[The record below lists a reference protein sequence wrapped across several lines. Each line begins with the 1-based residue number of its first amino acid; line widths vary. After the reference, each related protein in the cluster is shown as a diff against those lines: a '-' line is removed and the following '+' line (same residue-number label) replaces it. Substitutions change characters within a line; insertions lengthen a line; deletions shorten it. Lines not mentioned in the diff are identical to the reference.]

1 MNKPFNR
8 TELPSDFLH
17 LNTEEFFLDAPKLP
31 RGSKLKKVGKNG
43 PSLNS
48 IIALAKQFDCSVSYI
63 LRIDDFPDESEK
75 ALSCKN
81 ISANLRQFVSTHA
94 PKIFFMKKQGF
105 FREFPS
111 FKNWLCGKTI
121 PNTANFVSLAKAL
134 GLRAEDLLRTPVE

>member
-1 MNKPFNR
+1 MNKLFNR
-8 TELPSDFLH
+8 KELPSDFLI
-17 LNTEEFFLDAPKLP
+17 LNREELFLDAPKSP
-31 RGSKLKKVGKNG
+31 RGAKHKKLGKNG

-48 IIALAKQFDCSVSYI
+48 IMALAEQFDCSVSYI
-63 LRIDDFPDESEK
+63 LRIDDFPDEFEK
-75 ALSCKN
+75 GLSCKN

-105 FREFPS
+105 LREFPS

-134 GLRAEDLLRTPVE
+134 GLSAEDLLRTPFE

>member
-31 RGSKLKKVGKNG
+31 LVSKLKKVGKNG

-48 IIALAKQFDCSVSYI
+48 IIALAEQFDCSVSYI

-75 ALSCKN
+75 GLSCKN